1 MDGSGWHTEEIAND
15 FKCQRNQT
23 FALFS
28 RAKPY
33 RTSMALVAAT
43 LFSQPIF
50 YGLPRHHL
58 QSLRCMKSV
67 FGLLQKSHQ
76 NAFVKMDRPNQLIFQ
91 MV

>member
-1 MDGSGWHTEEIAND
+1 MDGAGWHTEEIANN
-15 FKCQRNQT
+15 FKCQCHQT

-50 YGLPRHHL
+50 Y
-58 QSLRCMKSV
+58 
-67 FGLLQKSHQ
+67 
-76 NAFVKMDRPNQLIFQ
+76 
-91 MV
+91 